1 MEGKCYPPK
10 FCPDAFIYKDFP
22 DRKFLTHTSDENVK
36 DIENVEVDSILANE
50 EKISEKI
57 SIRVCPDVLIYNSY
71 PDRKLPSIPLKRM
84 SKTLSKKILKMQL
97 ILRPFISVKRK
108 YQNLSPTLSKRLS

>member
-1 MEGKCYPPK
+1 MRMSK
-10 FCPDAFIYKDFP
+10 
-22 DRKFLTHTSDENVK
+22 T
-36 DIENVEVDSILANE
+36 IENVIEVDSIHANE

-71 PDRKLPSIPLKRM
+71 PDEKFPFIPVKRM
-84 SKTLSKKILKMQL
+84 SKTLTKKILKMQL
-97 ILRPFISVKRK
+97 ILLPFISVKRK